1 MIIARIQ
8 YYLDGRLFEWTF
20 SGGAFWLGMST
31 LVWPES
37 ITTGA
42 FTQLVSV
49 MSPGVVVAYAL
60 AVSIAGFAALLTNG
74 RSLVWGPIVR
84 SVCATGR
91 AYLWSQMAY
100 ALFLVGMTRP
110 TPSIGLG
117 FWAVFAVAELYVAF
131 RAMVDVKR
139 NI

>member
-8 YYLDGRLFEWTF
+8 YYLDGRLFEWAF
-20 SGGAFWLGMST
+20 SGGAFWLGIST
-31 LVWPES
+31 LMWPES

-42 FTQLVSV
+42 FTQLVAV
-49 MSPGVVVAYAL
+49 MSPGVVAAYAL
-60 AVSIAGFAALLTNG
+60 AVSVAGFAALMTNG
-74 RSLVWGPIVR
+74 RSLVLGPIVR
-84 SVCATGR
+84 SFCATGR

-100 ALFLVGMTRP
+100 ALFLVGLTRP

-117 FWAVFAVAELYVAF
+117 FWAIFAVAELYVAF